1 MPQTFFSNASQDVHS
16 PLPGV
21 PTAKVRLFFEI
32 HKQIN
37 TFNTKK
43 TCYPHGQHAPT
54 NNK

>member
-16 PLPGV
+16 PLPGS
-21 PTAKVRLFFEI
+21 PLQRYEEFSKFTSKLTLLT
-32 HKQIN
+32 Q
-37 TFNTKK
+37 KK